1 MQQHW
6 ECEWVFVSS
15 CSPGSP
21 FAHSL
26 NSRRCDR
33 RNTHRESNYRRYN
46 GPRAYRRVQPNRI
59 DYVDASIADNGWP
72 EPHSYCGRPTPHC
85 PHYGCHLKLAPLSTP
100 SSPPG
105 HTAAVCI
112 AAPTAES
119 TESWW
124 VSLMRQST
132 NARPL
137 NCHRLTGHCPPHP
150 TSVVNVKWSIERK

>member
-1 MQQHW
+1 MQSTSSCTTTEESVS
-6 ECEWVFVSS
+6 ECFVSS
-15 CSPGSP
+15 CSPGSPP

-26 NSRRCDR
+26 NSRRCDQ

-72 EPHSYCGRPTPHC
+72 EPQSQSH
-85 PHYGCHLKLAPLSTP
+85 GCHLKLAPP

-105 HTAAVCI
+105 HLADVCI

-124 VSLMRQST
+124 ASLMRQST
-132 NARPL
+132 NMLVHSIAIDWL
-137 NCHRLTGHCPPHP
+137 ATGHWPLPAPP
-150 TSVVNVKWSIERK
+150 NER